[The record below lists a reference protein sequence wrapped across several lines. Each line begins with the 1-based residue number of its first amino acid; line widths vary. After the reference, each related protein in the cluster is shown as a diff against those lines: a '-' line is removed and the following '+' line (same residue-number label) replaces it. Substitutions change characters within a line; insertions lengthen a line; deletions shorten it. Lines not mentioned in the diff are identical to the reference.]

1 MKSKKTTPK
10 YSPEVRERAVRMVQ
24 EHRGEYP
31 SLWAAIESIAPK
43 IGCVPQTLHDWV
55 RKYEIDTGMRDGVT
69 SDERERLKVLERENK
84 ELRRANEILKLA
96 SAFFAQAELD
106 RRLKS

>member
-1 MKSKKTTPK
+1 MNKSNKF
-10 YSPEVRERAVRMVQ
+10 SPEVRERAVRMVQ

-31 SLWAAIESIAPK
+31 SLWAAVESIAPK
-43 IGCVPQTLHDWV
+43 IGCVPQTLLTWV
-55 RKYEIDTGMRDGVT
+55 QRHEVDSGLRDGLTTAEAQRVK
-69 SDERERLKVLERENK
+69 ELEREVK

>member
-1 MKSKKTTPK
+1 MMSKKNTPK
-10 YSPEVRERAVRMVQ
+10 YSPEIRERAIRMVQ

-31 SLWAAIESIAPK
+31 SLWAAVESIALK
-43 IGCVPQTLHDWV
+43 IGCVPQTLHEWV
-55 RKYEIDTGMRDGVT
+55 KRHEIDTGLRDGVT
-69 SDERERLKVLERENK
+69 TDERERLKVLERENK

>member
-1 MKSKKTTPK
+1 MNKSNKF
-10 YSPEVRERAVRMVQ
+10 SPEVRERAVRMVQ

-31 SLWAAIESIAPK
+31 SLWAAVESIARK
-43 IGCVPQTLHDWV
+43 IGCVPQTLLEWV
-55 RKYEIDTGMRDGVT
+55 KRVEVNTGVREGVT
-69 SDERERLKVLERENK
+69 SSEAQRVKDLEREVK

-106 RRLKS
+106 RRLKC

>member
-1 MKSKKTTPK
+1 MSNKSNRF
-10 YSPEVRERAVRMVQ
+10 SPEVRERAVRLVQ
-24 EHRGEYP
+24 DHRGEYA

-43 IGCVPQTLHDWV
+43 IGCVPQTLHEWV
-55 RKYEIDTGMRDGVT
+55 RKQEIDTGMRDGIT
-69 SDERERLKVLERENK
+69 SDERERIKTLERENK

-106 RRLKS
+106 RRLKC

>member
-1 MKSKKTTPK
+1 MKKKPNQFTQAD
-10 YSPEVRERAVRMVQ
+10 RERAVRLVFEQ
-24 EHRGEYP
+24 RNDHP
-31 SLWAAIESIAPK
+31 SMWATIESIAPM

-55 RKYEIDTGMRDGVT
+55 RKHEVEHGMRDGVT
-69 SDERERLKVLERENK
+69 QAERDRLKALEREVK